1 MTGRVLAAA
10 IALAVFSGCAANDA
24 ALINTGVFD
33 AAQVSGARSDLS
45 GMKDEAI
52 VQMAEIDFGQ
62 GRVFFYASQYTG
74 APLVDRNDILFAE
87 QFKVAPVTAGLK
99 EAQKFNGC
107 MLELARRELRAGRC
121 PEHRAVKLTQVPVV
135 YGWPHS
141 GRDIRRERAGK
152 LILSSGKQTPA
163 MPARGFICPA
173 DGRRIIPYNLA
184 GKTKKTSLDNLDAI
198 AGGFIKEDK

>member
-1 MTGRVLAAA
+1 MTGRFLAAV

-24 ALINTGVFD
+24 VLMKTSVFD
-33 AAQVSGARSDLS
+33 AAQVSGVRTDLS
-45 GMKDEAI
+45 GMKDDAI
-52 VQMAEIDFGQ
+52 LRLAEIYFGQ
-62 GRVFFYASQYTG
+62 ATVFFYASQYTG

-87 QFKVAPVTAGLK
+87 QFKVAPTTGGLK
-99 EAQKFNGC
+99 EAQKFNGF

-135 YGWPHS
+135 YGWPYAA
-141 GRDIRRERAGK
+141 GDIRKERAGR
-152 LILSSGKQTPA
+152 LILSSGKKTPA
-163 MPARGFICPA
+163 TPARGFICPV

-184 GKTKKTSLDNLDAI
+184 GKTKKTSIDNLDAI